1 MSMAPPVRDNEL
13 RPRLEQAPPES
24 RGAAA
29 TPAPTSFEETPMD
42 DMVCSVCG
50 SGHDEELL
58 LLCDVCNGAR
68 HTYCCSPP
76 FLQVPEGEFIC
87 PDCALEGREE
97 ALANAVQAATDVSVI
112 YEKHRSTGEH
122 ENTLDDDASLS
133 ISATFATQFRSSTDQ
148 SRFEA
153 PISASMEAE
162 PTTQKLIS
170 SGTRQSLQEGPS
182 GKRMVRVDQR
192 DSEQTHESESAA
204 SAIGEG
210 MTSASTTATV
220 GASPGRLA
228 KAAGALLGTESMQPA
243 LKHSS
248 EPYEHLEVDLSRGPL
263 QVSRCHG
270 GTTEEAAEHSVK
282 AIATVASSTPPPAAL
297 TLPNEGHE
305 RMTRDLEGQREP
317 SPPKREWTDPKVDLG
332 SVDWDGASHPIRLKM
347 VATDTQKLESAPLDT
362 KTFKTEA
369 RLKQSHAPS
378 TSIADSNEAG
388 NESAPTSA
396 QNDPSL
402 DASLVGDMTTGSPD
416 DTAVSARTGGTDG
429 SPMTGHQ
436 DGLEPALTDTLPAAS
451 SGGESASLTRPRR
464 SSTRDTE
471 AATCT
476 TDQPLAK
483 SEQGSLEPRSV
494 QEMPSVA
501 SSRFTRRI
509 MPRVG
514 EAFQVPEASI
524 PPIRSI
530 DEKGATLDTTGSA
543 VSEQVRH
550 AIRLELAEY
559 LEEPS
564 SALWHPGMVPEP
576 LLRSYLEKC
585 SAHIE
590 KRWGLPATA
599 EQQFVL
605 YCILKE
611 QHYNVDAAYRVVC
624 ETQRL
629 APSVVDATAWGSED
643 RSLFARGIFEY
654 GKQFALIRRYHLPH
668 RSVHELVRYYFR
680 KYKQLVDQQMNSASA
695 DFGHLYDHGEEP
707 VPHARPFPSCV
718 FVNMLRM
725 QVRTSGDGFPFPGW
739 FRTHLLA
746 VREVRRLRT
755 VEALGRSFTAR

>member
-1 MSMAPPVRDNEL
+1 MAPPVRDNEL
-13 RPRLEQAPPES
+13 RPRLEQAPPEA

-76 FLQVPEGEFIC
+76 LLQVPEGDFIC
-87 PDCALEGREE
+87 PDCSLEGREE
-97 ALANAVQAATDVSVI
+97 ALANTVQAATDVPVM
-112 YEKHRSTGEH
+112 YEKHRSTGGH

-133 ISATFATQFRSSTDQ
+133 ISATLATQSRSSTDQ

-153 PISASMEAE
+153 RISASMEAE
-162 PTTQKLIS
+162 PSTQKLIS
-170 SGTRQSLQEGPS
+170 SGATQSLQEDPS
-182 GKRMVRVDQR
+182 GRRMEPADQR
-192 DSEQTHESESAA
+192 DSEHTNESESAA

-210 MTSASTTATV
+210 MTPASTSVTV
-220 GASPGRLA
+220 GASPSRLA
-228 KAAGALLGTESMQPA
+228 KAAGALLDAESMQPT
-243 LKHSS
+243 LRHSS
-248 EPYEHLEVDLSRGPL
+248 EPHEHLEVGLPPSPL
-263 QVSRCHG
+263 QVSRSHG
-270 GTTEEAAEHSVK
+270 GTTEEAVEHSMK
-282 AIATVASSTPPPAAL
+282 AVATAVPSTPPPEAL

-305 RMTRDLEGQREP
+305 RMTRDPEGQRES
-317 SPPKREWTDPKVDLG
+317 SPPKREWADSKVDLG

-347 VATDTQKLESAPLDT
+347 VSTDTQKLESASLDT
-362 KTFKTEA
+362 KTFKAEA
-369 RLKQSHAPS
+369 QPIQSHAPS

-388 NESAPTSA
+388 NESAPTSV
-396 QNDPSL
+396 QNDPSSG
-402 DASLVGDMTTGSPD
+402 ASLVGDMATDRPD
-416 DTAVSARTGGTDG
+416 DTAASARTGSTDG
-429 SPMTGHQ
+429 SPITGRQ
-436 DGLEPALTDTLPAAS
+436 EGPEPALTDALPAVS
-451 SGGESASLTRPRR
+451 SGSESASLTRPRR

-476 TDQPLAK
+476 TEPPLVK
-483 SEQGSLEPRSV
+483 PEQGSLEPRSV

-501 SSRFTRRI
+501 SSRLTRRI

-514 EAFQVPEASI
+514 EAFQVPETSI

-530 DEKGATLDTTGSA
+530 DEKGATSGTTGSA

-590 KRWGLPATA
+590 ERWGLPATA

-629 APSVVDATAWGSED
+629 APSVVDSTAWGSED

-668 RSVHELVRYYFR
+668 RSVQELVRYYFR

-707 VPHARPFPSCV
+707 VPHARPFPSRV